1 MPQSAFSRWR
11 QPRGGMWGK
20 AWGTARRVPKEEGVP
35 AYALFRNAQ
44 LAEICKRRPRSLA
57 ALGQIEGVG
66 EATCRKY
73 GADLLALVPDE
84 QGTPEGGVGSP

>member
-1 MPQSAFSRWR
+1 
-11 QPRGGMWGK
+11 MWGK